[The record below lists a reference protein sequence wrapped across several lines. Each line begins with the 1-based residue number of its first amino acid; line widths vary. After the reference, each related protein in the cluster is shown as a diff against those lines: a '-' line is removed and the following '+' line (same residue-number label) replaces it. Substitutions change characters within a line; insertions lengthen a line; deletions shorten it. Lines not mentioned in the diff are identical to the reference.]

1 VRALAG
7 LGRRLRKAGDPSY
20 VDSPAFSRRAIL
32 LEPERDILTS
42 AFLIPPAN
50 LRAAWLIKAVGTD
63 RSQVPG
69 GPMLSSFAVAVTL
82 CFVAGLI
89 IVVSLAARAEA
100 DGSIARVLYDAE
112 HPEKTR

>member
-1 VRALAG
+1 
-7 LGRRLRKAGDPSY
+7 
-20 VDSPAFSRRAIL
+20 
-32 LEPERDILTS
+32 
-42 AFLIPPAN
+42 
-50 LRAAWLIKAVGTD
+50 
-63 RSQVPG
+63 
-69 GPMLSSFAVAVTL
+69 MLSSFAVAVTL